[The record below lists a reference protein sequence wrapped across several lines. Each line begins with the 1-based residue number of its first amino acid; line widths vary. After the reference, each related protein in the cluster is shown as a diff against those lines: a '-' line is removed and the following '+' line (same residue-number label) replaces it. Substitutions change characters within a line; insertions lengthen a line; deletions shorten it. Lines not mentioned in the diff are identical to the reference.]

1 MARYLRD
8 LSIHIGHGQKLPNGF
23 SEKDF
28 NLTTH
33 TVQDIFC
40 YLIPAKFEF
49 GDILKLNIDIKG
61 KGETPDDVKN
71 FGGYVNYSYVDFD
84 FHEYFGFAKAKQND
98 WILNVLKEIIE
109 IIPIEIHENKT
120 KALEIIKHIKELN
133 YDYSYDSKKLSKFN
147 KNRSYKAILTFRVN
161 DYGQNA
167 FLKIIDKL
175 GNEYYNDFLLKNSI
189 YDFYNKLHKA
199 KWIDN
204 SFQIIDR
211 DGNVFKEIVIKN

>member
-8 LSIHIGHGQKLPNGF
+8 LSIHIGYGQKLPDGF

-49 GDILKLNIDIKG
+49 GGILKLNIDIKG
-61 KGETPDDVKN
+61 KGEAHNDVKN

-84 FHEYFGFAKAKQND
+84 FHEYLGLPRIKQND
-98 WILNVLKEIIE
+98 RILNVLKEIIK
-109 IIPIEIHENKT
+109 IIPVEKQESKT
-120 KALEIIKHIKELN
+120 KALEIINKIKELN
-133 YDYSYDSKKLSKFN
+133 YDYSYDIKKLSKFN

-161 DYGQNA
+161 DDGQKA
-167 FLKIIDKL
+167 YLKIINKQ
-175 GNEYYNDFLLKNSI
+175 GFACYNNFLIKNI
-189 YDFYNKLHKA
+189 IFEFYNKLYKT
-199 KWIDN
+199 KWINN

-211 DGNVFKEIVIKN
+211 NGNVFKEVSIKN